1 MTTFFDFEQDFIA
14 SLRCIPMIVRYK
26 LDTSGVKLKL
36 DHWHSFNAEEKELLV
51 NLPCETD
58 TEISKYHDRLQ
69 ALVKEKTG
77 KYAKELEIDPHPAW
91 KNTQDIPSNLR
102 EKAQEF
108 DLKLTIEQWQK
119 LDNLQRFVLIK
130 LSRPSHE
137 NKNFL
142 PALKEF
148 GLL

>member
-26 LDTSGVKLKL
+26 LDTCGVKLKL
-36 DHWHSFNAEEKELLV
+36 DHWHDFSTEQRELFV
-51 NLPCETD
+51 NLPCET
-58 TEISKYHDRLQ
+58 TEEVSKYHDDLQ
-69 ALVKEKTG
+69 ALIKEKTG
-77 KYAKELEIDPHPAW
+77 QYAKELDISPHPAW
-91 KNTQDIPSNLR
+91 KNGEDIPTSLQD
-102 EKAQEF
+102 KAQEF
-108 DLKLTIEQWQK
+108 DFQLTKEQWQK
-119 LDNLQRFVLIK
+119 LDDLQRFVLIK

-148 GLL
+148 GII